1 MSPEI
6 VRRLQRLMRRG
17 VQASHQPTAAA
28 LATSDARGHASVRM
42 VLVKG
47 IDARGAVWYTNTT
60 SRKAAQLAMNPRAAL
75 CLYWPAAGKQAI
87 LEGAVAPVSEAEAD
101 AYWRTRDRRS
111 QLGAWAS
118 LQSHRLPSRGML
130 LARVASSAVKFSGQP
145 VPRPP
150 HWSGYR
156 LAPAR
161 IELWTAKPFRLN
173 ERVLYHRRNHRW
185 TKTLLYP

>member
-1 MSPEI
+1 MAPAI
-6 VRRLQRLMRRG
+6 LDRLQRLIRSG
-17 VQASHQPTAAA
+17 ELHGPTAAA
-28 LATSDARGHASVRM
+28 LATSDARGHVSVRM
-42 VLVKG
+42 VLIKG

-60 SRKAAQLAMNPRAAL
+60 SRKSAQLRMNPRAAL
-75 CLYWPAAGKQAI
+75 CLHWPAEGKQAI

-118 LQSHRLPSRGML
+118 QQSHRLPRRGML
-130 LARVASSAVKFSGQP
+130 LARVASYAVRFAGQP

-156 LAPAR
+156 VMPER
-161 IELWTAKPFRLN
+161 IEFWTAKPFRLN
-173 ERVLYHRRNHRW
+173 ERVLYHRRHGRW
-185 TKTLLYP
+185 ARTLLYP

>member
-1 MSPEI
+1 
-6 VRRLQRLMRRG
+6 MRRG
-17 VQASHQPTAAA
+17 VQASHAPTAAA
-28 LATSDARGHASVRM
+28 LATSDARGHVSVRM

-60 SRKAAQLAMNPRAAL
+60 SRKAAQLRINPRAAL
-75 CLYWPAAGKQAI
+75 CLYWPSLGQQVI
-87 LEGAVAPVSEAEAD
+87 LEGTVESVSDADAD

-111 QLGAWAS
+111 QVGAWAS
-118 LQSHRLPSRGML
+118 VQSHRLPSRATL
-130 LARVASSAVKFSGQP
+130 LARVASYAVKFSGQP

-156 LAPAR
+156 LLPER
-161 IELWTAKPFRLN
+161 IEFWTAKPFRLN